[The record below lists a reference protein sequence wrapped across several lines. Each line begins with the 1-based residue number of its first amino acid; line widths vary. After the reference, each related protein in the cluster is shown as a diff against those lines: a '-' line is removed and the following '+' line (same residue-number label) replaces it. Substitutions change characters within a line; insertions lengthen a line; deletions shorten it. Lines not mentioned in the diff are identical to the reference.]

1 MARKEKDGGQG
12 KRRGSAGGGG
22 CPGMGDQCKSGRGGA
37 VHIEFAALA

>member
-12 KRRGSAGGGG
+12 KRRGSAGGRGMSGDGRPVQEEGG
-22 CPGMGDQCKSGRGGA
+22 G